1 MFKVKGATFGIAV
14 AVVTAGLLVAGMSFA
29 GTTGAATDDFGNI
42 NGAPTDLTIPSDT
55 GTDSGN
61 PPASPIEPGTPVDG
75 GQDPISGNPVPGDP
89 NSGDA
94 GAGGLEPG
102 QLPSAGFGSDG
113 GANGASTLIVLLAI
127 GGAALAG
134 AGATAVASK
143 RN

>member
-1 MFKVKGATFGIAV
+1 MFKARGAMFGVAV

-29 GTTGAATDDFGNI
+29 GTTGAATDDLGDI
-42 NGAPTDLTIPSDT
+42 SGAPTDLTVPGDT

-61 PPASPIEPGTPVDG
+61 PPASPIEPVDG
-75 GQDPISGNPVPGDP
+75 GSGPTSGNVPGDP

-94 GAGGLEPG
+94 GAGGLAPG
-102 QLPSAGFGSDG
+102 QLPSAGFGDEG
-113 GANGASTLIVLLAI
+113 GTNGAATLIVLLAI
-127 GGAALAG
+127 GGAVLAG